1 MTTVSS
7 NKQMSRLKRGIR
19 SLVTHFRAGKPVA
32 SDLQPA
38 DGGVSQ
44 PAMTLAET
52 LGKHKF
58 VFVCGLHRSG
68 TSLLAETLRGHALV
82 SGFHDTS
89 APKDEGQ
96 HLQSVFPPARTYGGP
111 GLFGFAAKAHL
122 TEVSRLATG
131 ANAGKLFLEWS
142 RYWDLSKPY
151 LLEKSPPNLIRTR
164 FLQAMFPPS
173 YFIVLMRHPIAV
185 AYATQKWSKSSLES
199 LVRHWITCHE
209 IFERDRIYLKNV
221 LVLKYEAFVRD
232 PAQTLASICSFLNIP
247 YDLQVPNVSPE
258 INQRYLAMWS
268 GLTLDARDRKIVDRI
283 QQRYGKTIASYGYRI
298 DDPLPTFPIV

>member
-1 MTTVSS
+1 M
-7 NKQMSRLKRGIR
+7 I
-19 SLVTHFRAGKPVA
+19 
-32 SDLQPA
+32 
-38 DGGVSQ
+38 
-44 PAMTLAET
+44 
-52 LGKHKF
+52 
-58 VFVCGLHRSG
+58 
-68 TSLLAETLRGHALV
+68 

-122 TEVSRLATG
+122 TEASGLATG

-199 LVRHWITCHE
+199 LVRHWITCHD
-209 IFERDRIYLKNV
+209 IFNRDRVHLKNV
-221 LVLKYEAFVRD
+221 FVIKYEELVSQPER
-232 PAQTLASICSFLNIP
+232 TLTSICTFLGIAC
-247 YDLQVPNVSPE
+247 DLQLPDLNPQ
-258 INQRYLAMWS
+258 INQRYLGMWS
-268 GLTLDARDRKIVDRI
+268 ELKQTPGAKKVVGRI
-283 QQRYGKTIASYGYRI
+283 ERLYGEAILSYGYRLNQV
-298 DDPLPTFPIV
+298 D